1 MNFPAVKE
9 YVISY
14 LQKALPNNLS
24 YHGLHHT
31 IGVYLDAHEIAL
43 SEGIGQHELQL
54 LLTAALL
61 HDAGF
66 TRTYNEHEAASA
78 DIAREILPQFGYS
91 TEQIERIC
99 EMIMATKIPQTP
111 KDHLAQILCD
121 ADLYYLGGDEFY
133 PIGHTLFQE
142 FCDRGIVCDE
152 EGWNKIQLNFLSKHE
167 FFTKTAKER
176 RGKNKERYLMEIQE
190 IVSRYAA

>member
-14 LQKALPNNLS
+14 LQQALPSNLT

-43 SEGIGQHELQL
+43 AEGIEEDELEL
-54 LLTAALL
+54 LLTAALF
-61 HDAGF
+61 HDVGF
-66 TRTYNEHEAASA
+66 TRTYQEHEAASV
-78 DIAREILPQFGYS
+78 DIAKEVLPQYGFS
-91 TEQIERIC
+91 HQQIDRVSD
-99 EMIMATKIPQTP
+99 MIMATKIPQAP

-133 PIGHTLFQE
+133 PIGHTLFEE
-142 FCDRGIVCDE
+142 FCERGIVCDE
-152 EGWNKIQLNFLSKHE
+152 QGWNKIQLNFLSKHK
-167 FFTKTAKER
+167 FFTKTAQER
-176 RGKNKERYLMEIQE
+176 RGKNKERYLAEIKE
-190 IVSRYAA
+190 MVSRYTA